1 VHQFTAT
8 KNNLIKFKKEGGE
21 NDWRKNKKRDE

>member
-1 VHQFTAT
+1 VHQFTAI
-8 KNNLIKFKKEGGE
+8 KNNLIKLKKEGGE